1 MMQRDLTTPN
11 FQLSVETDD
20 NYQFTPND
28 SMPLGTENEG
38 YRNFIQE
45 LKLEQEKLK
54 KDLVE
59 IQNYD
64 VLSEQHHYI
73 GSIRNP
79 S

>member
-1 MMQRDLTTPN
+1 
-11 FQLSVETDD
+11 
-20 NYQFTPND
+20 
-28 SMPLGTENEG
+28 MPLGTENEG